1 MSFGNRALFEPL
13 RRLAEPL
20 LATYQPLETAAPIA
34 PLLNQSR
41 MLIIVNNLNTDI
53 LISFDAVNDHL
64 FMPQS
69 SQITLDFT
77 SNEVDMN
84 GLFIA
89 LGTTIY
95 AKYSS
100 AAATTGAVYASSI
113 YAYGDN

>member
-1 MSFGNRALFEPL
+1 
-13 RRLAEPL
+13 
-20 LATYQPLETAAPIA
+20 
-34 PLLNQSR
+34 
-41 MLIIVNNLNTDI
+41 
-53 LISFDAVNDHL
+53 
-64 FMPQS
+64 
-69 SQITLDFT
+69 LDFT